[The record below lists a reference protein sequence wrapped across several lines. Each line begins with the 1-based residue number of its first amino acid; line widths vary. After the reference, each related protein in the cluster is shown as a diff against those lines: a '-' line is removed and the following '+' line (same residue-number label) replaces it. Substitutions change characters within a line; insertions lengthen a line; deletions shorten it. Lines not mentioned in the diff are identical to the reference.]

1 MNIIEVRDGFIKFE
15 ADDNVFLSSFVLIKD
30 TEKKYVAQVFQCC
43 DVVGKRIA
51 SAKLLFLFD
60 EELQPYDNTLPS
72 MHAEIKDFT
81 SNILNNSINAK
92 NPIILGVTPKNDINI
107 VVDAFAFKN
116 KMIVS
121 LDDKKNNNILV
132 RNLSKQFN
140 NINKSVVIIDTLG
153 IVEAKKYVAGQ
164 DFKLPLDTASLA
176 FMYEDCLN
184 DATADSKSMI
194 VDIFKDLAEYSKTVP
209 FLPFKVLKSIVE
221 EMVDKS
227 HVFKL
232 LVLKN
237 KLVKFDKLGYF
248 AANSDEVN
256 VIDKILAS
264 KCSIIDLSKLDIA
277 FQNRY
282 LAYIYEKLENKN
294 DVQVILELSN
304 TTSKKNLKNIML
316 NDKVSTTFFTHSRFK
331 YLNDIKNHFD
341 NFIIAPS
348 ISNNQIFRVYGSF
361 LNSMKSNEYLI
372 AGESVNYIPVI
383 SQIKIVN
390 QFIPSLE
397 TLDKNVSNVD
407 VMNDEV
413 KLLEKIQTEA
423 QDDIEQ
429 VNMNLEVPLAI
440 EDLQNKDSDLE
451 MQSVINS
458 ELAIVED
465 SKEQD
470 YIDEIDE
477 PITSFDS
484 TMTKEEIIEN
494 IDQKSEAIIADITN
508 NLSSA
513 PDKMFDDDESIDE
526 DSGSELLDEEARQLN
541 DDFLDSE
548 TDELSNKEQEFES
561 EDLGNDEDEF
571 SEVSDNED
579 VFKDENEQQEI
590 FVDESLVETNYPEI
604 IDFNEEDI
612 EENEIV
618 EQISMVED
626 FESSD
631 LMSENVELDNNL
643 NKEDNLSD
651 EDSITNA
658 NEEIVIPDEID
669 LSLDDDTSDNDIQ
682 LKEEISDDITEL
694 QDISLQD
701 ELLSFN
707 DNNDELE
714 EIVELDSSDTDA
726 NDIVVDIAE
735 DEEPLDNID
744 EQIVKDVDKVFT
756 TRKDDDI
763 SDSDLDFIDELNGDI
778 LQEVPD
784 ENEVLEELSDM
795 NDEGILEE
803 PQQIID
809 LKEENSENDEIL
821 ETKNSTTPI
830 VPVYEAEIP
839 QEDIVNSDPIQ
850 QGDMIV
856 HAKYGSGL
864 VEKMIKY
871 GNKTLFSINFDNVG
885 RRLLDPTL
893 TEIKKLN
900 N

>member
-484 TMTKEEIIEN
+484 TMTKEEIIDN

-508 NLSSA
+508 NLSSV

-548 TDELSNKEQEFES
+548 TDESSNKEQEFES
-561 EDLGNDEDEF
+561 EDLSNDEDEF

>member
-484 TMTKEEIIEN
+484 TMTKEEIIDN

-508 NLSSA
+508 NLSSV

-548 TDELSNKEQEFES
+548 TDESSNKEQEFES
-561 EDLGNDEDEF
+561 EDLSNDEDEF

-651 EDSITNA
+651 EDSITDV

>member
-282 LAYIYEKLENKN
+282 LAYIYEKLGNKN

-484 TMTKEEIIEN
+484 TMTKEEIIDN

-541 DDFLDSE
+541 DVFLDSE
-548 TDELSNKEQEFES
+548 TDESSNKEQEFES
-561 EDLGNDEDEF
+561 EDLSNNEDEF